1 MGMWFWFVHDVQF
14 VSGKLA
20 SNKLASSTASD
31 PEKRAVG
38 QSPGVEWYVCMPTPL
53 FSTRSTQ
60 ELPDPIRIQCNVR
73 CVVKLLG
80 QGCDQDDYYSLLS
93 S

>member
-38 QSPGVEWYVCMPTPL
+38 QSPGVEWYVCMPTRL
-53 FSTRSTQ
+53 FSTSSTQ
-60 ELPDPIRIQCNVR
+60 EIPDQIRIQRTLC
-73 CVVKLLG
+73 C
-80 QGCDQDDYYSLLS
+80 
-93 S
+93 